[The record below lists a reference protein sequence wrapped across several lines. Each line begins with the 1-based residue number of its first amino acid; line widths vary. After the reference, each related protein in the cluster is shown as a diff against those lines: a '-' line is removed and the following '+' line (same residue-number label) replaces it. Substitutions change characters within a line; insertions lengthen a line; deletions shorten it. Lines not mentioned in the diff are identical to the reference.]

1 MSAFTLSLLNR
12 DRSANGLQQGI
23 YFVETLAVILCEY
36 CRLLILCH
44 LIALICHFNDEV
56 TCTEVA
62 RIREKHLL
70 CAKRNLNVTV

>member
-1 MSAFTLSLLNR
+1 MSAFTLRLLNR

-23 YFVETLAVILCEY
+23 YFIETLAAILCEY

-44 LIALICHFNDEV
+44 LIALIRHFNNEV

-62 RIREKHLL
+62 RIREKNLL
-70 CAKRNLNVTV
+70 CAELNLNVTV